1 MHFSVGI
8 WDTLFGERIQLEIP
22 DSCGNTVRRSV
33 TKKWFELM
41 KNQESIL
48 SLYKQVL
55 RVHMLDV
62 VKGYRVLYW
71 VVGENIDEATARM
84 FMNQDTGDI
93 YAIYYYEQ
101 DEPKT
106 EVLTKKRWDIAYNK
120 IYGES
125 TEVKNQVI
133 SPSTS

>member
-22 DSCGNTVRRSV
+22 DSCGNTIRRSV

-41 KNQESIL
+41 KNQERIVD
-48 SLYKQVL
+48 LYKQVL

-62 VKGYRVLYW
+62 VRGYRVLYW
-71 VVGENIDEATARM
+71 VVGEDIDETTARQ
-84 FMNQDTGDI
+84 FMNPDTGDI
-93 YAIYYYEQ
+93 YAIYYFEQ

-106 EVLTKKRWDIAYNK
+106 EVITKKRWDIAYNK
-120 IYGES
+120 LYGKS
-125 TEVKNQVI
+125 GGTE
-133 SPSTS
+133 TTG